1 MKKTTTLIAAV
12 LLLAANSFSQNNEM
26 KFKGWKTAKTEHFK
40 FIYEDAQKEAT
51 QGFVNIA
58 DDAWNKIAKIYSFPP
73 EMMNI

>member
-40 FIYEDAQKEAT
+40 FI
-51 QGFVNIA
+51 
-58 DDAWNKIAKIYSFPP
+58 
-73 EMMNI
+73 